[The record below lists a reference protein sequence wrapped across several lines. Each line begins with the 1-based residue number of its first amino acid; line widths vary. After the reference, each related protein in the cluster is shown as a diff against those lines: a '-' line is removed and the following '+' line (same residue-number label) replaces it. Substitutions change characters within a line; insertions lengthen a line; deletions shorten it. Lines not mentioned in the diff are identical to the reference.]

1 MNTPMLIPMTALAGL
16 TAVIW
21 LIAVRQ
27 RVAEI
32 RRQRIR
38 VQSLARPRDVA
49 ALLQDTAAMDN
60 FNNLLQMPVLFY
72 AVCLAATQIHADSLP
87 MVALAWGYVLL
98 RLLHS
103 VIQLGDNRVM
113 RRFPVWMASN
123 VLLFALWGN
132 LGFTL
137 VFH

>member
-1 MNTPMLIPMTALAGL
+1 M
-16 TAVIW
+16 IW
-21 LIAVRQ
+21 LLAVRR

-32 RRQRIR
+32 RRQQIP
-38 VQSLARPRDVA
+38 VQALARAKDVVT
-49 ALLQDTAAMDN
+49 LLQDTAAMDN

-72 AVCLAATQIHADSLP
+72 AACLTAMQLQLSGWL
-87 MVALAWGYVLL
+87 MWLLAWAYVLL

-123 VLLFALWGN
+123 VLLFTLWGGIA
-132 LGFTL
+132 LSA
-137 VFH
+137 